1 MTAREA
7 VAGARRLVVKIGST
21 SLTSV
26 DGGLDVG
33 RLDALV
39 DAVAARAAGTQVVLV
54 SSGAIAAGLRPLG
67 LPRRPR
73 DLATQQAAAGVGQLH
88 LTRAYAEAFA
98 RHGRTVGQVLLTSHD
113 VVRRQP
119 YRNAQRTFER
129 LLGLGV
135 VPVVNENDTVATD
148 EIRFGDND
156 RLAALVA
163 HVISADALVLLSDVA
178 GVYDADP
185 RDPGA
190 TLVREVTGGA
200 DLAGV
205 RVGKTSSLGTG
216 GMASKLAAADLA
228 SGAGVPVL
236 VAAAADARA
245 ALDGAEVGT
254 VFAPHG
260 PRLSARR
267 FWLRHMAGTRGRLH
281 LDAGA
286 VKAVVGRRRSLL
298 AAGIVG
304 SDGDF
309 EAGDVVDL
317 VDPRGDVVAR
327 GVVAFDAEELP
338 EDLRTVQRGPGAGA
352 PAGGRARGR
361 SRAGRFDGRGC
372 PMPRRPIPRA
382 RLLRR
387 PTPPPSPC
395 PDPCHRSCGHQ
406 PLELTRVPGAAPRA
420 ASEGRRVVRG
430 VHRRR
435 DRGCVGGGAQARPA
449 EEPLPP
455 AGIVLA
461 PALVGQGPRPRGGA
475 GPGERLE
482 DPLGQGRVVDPGAGA
497 DLEATRGRLSD
508 PPPAVVLGAVVVAV
522 PDTEVPG
529 RRRAAQGVVDRVVEV
544 GLVRGTSAAGRD
556 AVPVADPDPAVDL
569 GAWASACG
577 IAGLLAAAGGRG
589 AGTSGS
595 RCWSSA
601 SSGAQAPCS

>member
-1 MTAREA
+1 VSAREA
-7 VAGARRLVVKIGST
+7 VAGARRLVVKVGST

-26 DGGLDVG
+26 DGGLDVA

-39 DAVAARAAGTQVVLV
+39 DAVAARATATQVVLV
-54 SSGAIAAGLRPLG
+54 SSGAIAAGLRPLR

-73 DLATQQAAAGVGQLH
+73 DLATQQAAAGVGQVH
-88 LTRAYAEAFA
+88 LTHAYAEAFA

-163 HVISADALVLLSDVA
+163 HVISADALVLLSDVD
-178 GVYDADP
+178 GLYDADP
-185 RDPGA
+185 RSPGA

-205 RVGKTSSLGTG
+205 RVGKPSSLGTG

-236 VAAAADARA
+236 VAAAADATA
-245 ALDGAEVGT
+245 ALDGAGVGT

-281 LDAGA
+281 LDGGA
-286 VKAVVGRRRSLL
+286 VRAVVGRRRSLL
-298 AAGIVG
+298 AAGITG

-317 VDPRGDVVAR
+317 VDPRGEVVAR

-338 EDLRTVQRGPGAGA
+338 EIS
-352 PAGGRARGR
+352 GR
-361 SRAGRFDGRGC
+361 SSDDLPAE
-372 PMPRRPIPRA
+372 
-382 RLLRR
+382 LRR
-387 PTPPPSPC
+387 EVVHA
-395 PDPCHRSCGHQ
+395 DD
-406 PLELTRVPGAAPRA
+406 LVP
-420 ASEGRRVVRG
+420 
-430 VHRRR
+430 
-435 DRGCVGGGAQARPA
+435 
-449 EEPLPP
+449 
-455 AGIVLA
+455 
-461 PALVGQGPRPRGGA
+461 
-475 GPGERLE
+475 
-482 DPLGQGRVVDPGAGA
+482 
-497 DLEATRGRLSD
+497 
-508 PPPAVVLGAVVVAV
+508 VVA
-522 PDTEVPG
+522 
-529 RRRAAQGVVDRVVEV
+529 
-544 GLVRGTSAAGRD
+544 
-556 AVPVADPDPAVDL
+556 AVPEPTPDPAEV
-569 GAWASACG
+569 
-577 IAGLLAAAGGRG
+577 
-589 AGTSGS
+589 
-595 RCWSSA
+595 SS
-601 SSGAQAPCS
+601 P

>member
-1 MTAREA
+1 M
-7 VAGARRLVVKIGST
+7 
-21 SLTSV
+21 
-26 DGGLDVG
+26 G

-236 VAAAADARA
+236 VAAAADAPA

-317 VDPRGDVVAR
+317 VDPRG
-327 GVVAFDAEELP
+327 
-338 EDLRTVQRGPGAGA
+338 TSS
-352 PAGGRARGR
+352 PAGSSRSTPRSFRRSPGGPARTWRRSTAARSCTRTISCRSVRR
-361 SRAGRFDGRGC
+361 SR
-372 PMPRRPIPRA
+372 PPIPR
-382 RLLRR
+382 
-387 PTPPPSPC
+387 PPAPRADALPE
-395 PDPCHRSCGHQ
+395 RSG
-406 PLELTRVPGAAPRA
+406 GRA

-430 VHRRR
+430 VHRGR
-435 DRGCVGGGAQARPA
+435 DRGCVGDGAQARPP

-461 PALVGQGPRPRGGA
+461 PALVRQGPRPRGRSGRR
-475 GPGERLE
+475 ERLE
-482 DPLGQGRVVDPGAGA
+482 DSLGQGRVADAGAGA
-497 DLEATRGRLSD
+497 DLEAARGRLPD
-508 PPPAVVLGAVVVAV
+508 PPAAVVLRAVVVAV
-522 PDTEVPG
+522 PDAQVPG
-529 RRRAAQGVVDRVVEV
+529 
-544 GLVRGTSAAGRD
+544 
-556 AVPVADPDPAVDL
+556 
-569 GAWASACG
+569 
-577 IAGLLAAAGGRG
+577 
-589 AGTSGS
+589 
-595 RCWSSA
+595 
-601 SSGAQAPCS
+601 

>member
-1 MTAREA
+1 MSEAAVRRDATAPEN
-7 VAGARRLVVKIGST
+7 GARRQDIVGARRVVVKVGSS
-21 SLTSV
+21 SLTRR
-26 DGGLDVG
+26 GGAIDDE
-33 RLDALV
+33 RIAALV
-39 DAVAARAAGTQVVLV
+39 TAIAARVAAGGQVLLV
-54 SSGAIAAGLRPLG
+54 SSGAIAAGLAPLG

-88 LTRAYAEAFA
+88 LTRAYADAFA
-98 RHGRTVGQVLLTSHD
+98 RHRRTVGQVLLTSHD
-113 VVRRQP
+113 VVRRAP
-119 YRNAQRTFER
+119 YRNARRTFDR

-163 HVISADALVLLSDVA
+163 HVVSADALVLLSDVD

-185 RDPGA
+185 RSPGA

-205 RVGKTSSLGTG
+205 HVGRPSSLGTG
-216 GMASKLAAADLA
+216 GVASKLAAADLA

-236 VAAAADARA
+236 VAAAADAPA

-338 EDLRTVQRGPGAGA
+338 EIS
-352 PAGGRARGR
+352 GR
-361 SRAGRFDGRGC
+361 SSED
-372 PMPRRPIPRA
+372 
-382 RLLRR
+382 L
-387 PTPPPSPC
+387 
-395 PDPCHRSCGHQ
+395 
-406 PLELTRVPGAAPRA
+406 AP
-420 ASEGRRVVRG
+420 E
-430 VHRRR
+430 HRR
-435 DRGCVGGGAQARPA
+435 
-449 EEPLPP
+449 E
-455 AGIVLA
+455 
-461 PALVGQGPRPRGGA
+461 
-475 GPGERLE
+475 
-482 DPLGQGRVVDPGAGA
+482 VVHA
-497 DLEATRGRLSD
+497 DDL
-508 PPPAVVLGAVVVAV
+508 
-522 PDTEVPG
+522 
-529 RRRAAQGVVDRVVEV
+529 
-544 GLVRGTSAAGRD
+544 
-556 AVPVADPDPAVDL
+556 VPVGATIAAADP
-569 GAWASACG
+569 
-577 IAGLLAAAGGRG
+577 AA
-589 AGTSGS
+589 TS
-595 RCWSSA
+595 
-601 SSGAQAPCS
+601 

>member
-236 VAAAADARA
+236 VAAAADAPA

-338 EDLRTVQRGPGAGA
+338 EISGRSSEDLAPEHRREVVHADDLVPVGSTLPGTDPA
-352 PAGGRARGR
+352 PTGSAPTDAAAYRSPRGRARGSVAPPSTCR
-361 SRAGRFDGRGC
+361 QPGLPSPPPPIPRPPAPRADAFPEAGAAPCQKGGGSSAACTAGGVAGVWVVVPKPVLRRNRCRQPGSSSLQPSSGRGRGRADGRG
-372 PMPRRPIPRA
+372 RGSGSRI
-382 RLLRR
+382 LL
-387 PTPPPSPC
+387 
-395 PDPCHRSCGHQ
+395 
-406 PLELTRVPGAAPRA
+406 
-420 ASEGRRVVRG
+420 
-430 VHRRR
+430 
-435 DRGCVGGGAQARPA
+435 
-449 EEPLPP
+449 
-455 AGIVLA
+455 
-461 PALVGQGPRPRGGA
+461 
-475 GPGERLE
+475 
-482 DPLGQGRVVDPGAGA
+482 GRVVWWTPARVRISKRPGVGCR
-497 DLEATRGRLSD
+497 TRH
-508 PPPAVVLGAVVVAV
+508 PPWCLARWWWRSQTP
-522 PDTEVPG
+522 
-529 RRRAAQGVVDRVVEV
+529 RFQGEV
-544 GLVRGTSAAGRD
+544 GPPRAWSTVWSRSA
-556 AVPVADPDPAVDL
+556 L
-569 GAWASACG
+569 
-577 IAGLLAAAGGRG
+577 
-589 AGTSGS
+589 
-595 RCWSSA
+595 
-601 SSGAQAPCS
+601 